1 MMLEW
6 QSRTER
12 HMTHFDFDPD
22 RRLFLQ
28 RLAGAGVALS
38 ISGVYACTKASTRQS
53 SAPAPANER
62 PPVVGNRGR
71 VGELE
76 TVLLKHASGSSAE
89 IAIQG
94 AHVVSWK
101 RANGEE
107 MLFLSAN
114 SKLSPGEPI
123 RGGIPVVF
131 PQFANLGPLPQH
143 GFVRTAVWE
152 VVEVSRDPGGS
163 VYALFRTRDTD
174 ATRALWPHSFRA
186 TLRVTLDEALSTA
199 ITIENTGGE
208 SFPFQCDLHT
218 YLRVGD
224 LRKVT
229 IEGLEG
235 ATYQDRTAKA
245 AERRERRRPLRITG
259 ETDRIYVAR
268 PGRLR
273 IRDESRSRT
282 ILHDRAGFNDV
293 VIWNPGEEKAR
304 TTIGLAEGEYLEMLA
319 VESAQVVPPVQLAPG
334 SLWSGVQHLRLS

>member
-1 MMLEW
+1 
-6 QSRTER
+6 
-12 HMTHFDFDPD
+12 MTDRDFDFD

-28 RLAGAGVALS
+28 RLAGAGVALGV
-38 ISGVYACTKASTRQS
+38 SGLAACAKAAAPPPA
-53 SAPAPANER
+53 APAPANEE
-62 PPVVGNRGR
+62 PPTLGVRGR

-76 TVLLKHASGSSAE
+76 TAQLKHASGASAE

-114 SKLSPGEPI
+114 SRLAPGEPI

-143 GFVRTAVWE
+143 GFVRTAAWE
-152 VVEVSRDPGGS
+152 VAEVSRTPSGS
-163 VYALFRTRDTD
+163 VFALFRTRDTE
-174 ATRALWPHSFRA
+174 ATRALWPHAFRA
-186 TLRVTLDEALSTA
+186 TMRVTLDEALSTA
-199 ITIENTGGE
+199 ITIENTGDE
-208 SFPFQCDLHT
+208 TFPFQCDLHT

-229 IEGLEG
+229 VEGLEG
-235 ATYQDRTAKA
+235 ATYQDRTAKNV
-245 AERRERRRPLRITG
+245 ERRERRRPLRIAG

-273 IRDESRSRT
+273 IRDESRART
-282 ILHDRAGFNDV
+282 VLHDRAGFRDV

-304 TTIGLAEGEYLEMLA
+304 TTIGLAEGEYLTMLA

-334 SLWSGVQHLRLS
+334 SLWSGVQHLRMS